1 MLLQS
6 LLRPVLTPLMRG
18 MFDPSMGSPAWS
30 PLALWPDGIATPGM
44 WISPRTLTSQWQD
57 YTGTTPVATPGTV
70 ADASNPVGLIL
81 DRSGSGIPT
90 VYIDYAVAPASWI
103 FLGASYN
110 SGTYFLKEDASNGWH
125 LAYPT
130 NNITSGARGILVA
143 EVKPSTRT
151 WALLNLGGYVYF
163 NLGSGV
169 VGTFV
174 NTVGYGIKALADGWF
189 EISIAPNTTAAN
201 GWVANASGDSSG
213 NYQGDNVSGIYARN
227 VRQNLFRHGKTTFN
241 ASPGSSASTITRLP
255 TPKYR
260 GGLLMGDSFA
270 VPSTTDA
277 TKTVNN
283 TSTNMMMVP
292 VGTGGRTLTQI
303 NAAFTTDVSS
313 FDPSFAVLQGGI
325 NDINL
330 AGSDPVAT
338 MQAQV
343 NVFIN
348 NCVAVNIFPVL
359 TKLPPDKNYTAWSS
373 TRQAW
378 MDAYNSWITT
388 FAETANLPLID
399 LSSILS
405 TDGQT
410 LRAEY
415 DSGDGLHP
423 NAAGYAAIGAVLVA
437 TLDSVILTGI
447 HLSQSTS
454 AARPVA
460 SARKN
465 ELVGTATLSTQ
476 SVTVTAIPYTIS
488 FGGAGT
494 VTASGAHVGAL
505 TNGQTFTP
513 TAGTL
518 TLTVAGSVTTAQL
531 ERGSAVTS
539 YQRVGATA
547 ADYDAS
553 AGPTFILFDG
563 VDDGMATAAF
573 AAGTLIDGMDCLIAV
588 RRDSTA
594 SAVVG
599 LYESVAEAN
608 KVFGIAESLSLSSA
622 VGSGAGTPTIWVD
635 GEQLAGGTAV
645 IRGMLHTATSDGKW
659 HILELRGLNLSTW
672 TAAGFGG
679 YTSYAM
685 NGGNGEVLLFPSG
698 QDAKRDQVR
707 AALATRFGVTIY
719 SPTSGNNTILYTDKG
734 QACHMVRIPK
744 FTLES
749 IDPSLGTG
757 THPAFIVGGVEKDA
771 IYIGKYLGFSQSGE
785 LLSLPDK
792 DPANLLNHDAFVSL
806 ARANGAGWHVMSNVE
821 WAAVALLAWKAGTQP
836 RGNTN
841 YGNSSDVT
849 TEYGVRGDGIAPGT
863 ASGNARTQTGS
874 GPTSWR
880 HDNTPF
886 GISDLSGNV
895 WEWTPG
901 MRMNAGEI
909 NIITGNDAAI
919 NATDMAAGSAA
930 WKAIDGATG
939 ALVAPGTAGTV
950 KRSLSASGTADWTIY
965 SGNGAEF
972 QSAVNSTGANP
983 VGATALQLL
992 KQHGLFPIASS
1003 GLGGDGY
1010 WGDVTGEQLPVRGG
1024 AWADGASAGVS
1035 ALYLGVDRG
1044 GAYADLGARPAFVI

>member
-1 MLLQS
+1 MS
-6 LLRPVLTPLMRG
+6 YGVALRNGVPFTLGTIAALCVNATTQWNPLR
-18 MFDPSMGSPAWS
+18 
-30 PLALWPDGIATPGM
+30 LWPDGISSPGM
-44 WISPRTLTSQWQD
+44 WISPRALTSEWQD

-70 ADASNPVGLIL
+70 ADSSNPVGLIL
-81 DRSGSGIPT
+81 DRSGSGVAT
-90 VYIDYAVAPASWI
+90 VYTDYVVVPASWI

-110 SGTYFLKEDASNGWH
+110 SGTYFLKEDASTGWH
-125 LAYPT
+125 ISYPT
-130 NNITSGARGILVA
+130 NAITSGARGILVA

-189 EISIAPNTTAAN
+189 EVSIAPSITAAN
-201 GWVANASGDSSG
+201 GWVANASGDSAG
-213 NYQGDNVSGIYARN
+213 NYQGDNISGIYARN
-227 VRQNLFRHGKTTFN
+227 VRQNLFRHGKTTVN
-241 ASPGSSASTITRLP
+241 ASPGASASTITRLP

-447 HLSQSTS
+447 HLSQATPTS
-454 AARPVA
+454 RPVA
-460 SARKN
+460 SARAN
-465 ELVGTATLSTQ
+465 LLVSTATLSTQ
-476 SVTVTAIPYTIS
+476 NVTVAAIPHTIS

-531 ERGSAVTS
+531 ERGSVVTP
-539 YQRVGATA
+539 YQRVNTA
-547 ADYDAS
+547 SDYDAS
-553 AGPTFILFDG
+553 VAPTYTKYDG
-563 VDDGMATAAF
+563 IDDALASAPF
-573 AAGTLIDGMDCLIAV
+573 AAGTLTSGMDCMIAV
-588 RRDSTA
+588 RRDSA
-594 SAVVG
+594 GNAIFAYRPDHSAFF
-599 LYESVAEAN
+599 AA
-608 KVFGIAESLSLSSA
+608 AESGSPATANANAGSA
-622 VGSGAGTPTIWVD
+622 SIFVD
-635 GEQLAGGTAV
+635 GVQLTGGTSV
-645 IRGMLHTATSDGKW
+645 TRDTLYTALSVGPW
-659 HILELRGLNLSTW
+659 HILELRGLNLSAW
-672 TAAGFGG
+672 PSLGIAGFGAG
-679 YTSYAM
+679 YHL
-685 NGGNGEVLLFPSG
+685 NGAIGDIMLYPSTDSTADK
-698 QDAKRDQVR
+698 DAARQW
-707 AALATRFGVTIY
+707 LADYYGVT
-719 SPTSGNNTILYTDKG
+719 
-734 QACHMVRIPK
+734 
-744 FTLES
+744 
-749 IDPSLGTG
+749 
-757 THPAFIVGGVEKDA
+757 
-771 IYIGKYLGFSQSGE
+771 
-785 LLSLPDK
+785 LP
-792 DPANLLNHDAFVSL
+792 
-806 ARANGAGWHVMSNVE
+806 
-821 WAAVALLAWKAGTQP
+821 
-836 RGNTN
+836 
-841 YGNSSDVT
+841 
-849 TEYGVRGDGIAPGT
+849 
-863 ASGNARTQTGS
+863 
-874 GPTSWR
+874 
-880 HDNTPF
+880 
-886 GISDLSGNV
+886 
-895 WEWTPG
+895 
-901 MRMNAGEI
+901 
-909 NIITGNDAAI
+909 
-919 NATDMAAGSAA
+919 
-930 WKAIDGATG
+930 
-939 ALVAPGTAGTV
+939 
-950 KRSLSASGTADWTIY
+950 
-965 SGNGAEF
+965 
-972 QSAVNSTGANP
+972 
-983 VGATALQLL
+983 
-992 KQHGLFPIASS
+992 
-1003 GLGGDGY
+1003 
-1010 WGDVTGEQLPVRGG
+1010 
-1024 AWADGASAGVS
+1024 
-1035 ALYLGVDRG
+1035 
-1044 GAYADLGARPAFVI
+1044 